1 MRLTAEQVRKYCIY
15 ALLEKKERPE
25 ERWIELALL
34 LVFVVFVA
42 VQLYQL
48 PDVKSPFIC

>member
-34 LVFVVFVA
+34 AYVVFVA

-48 PDVKSPFIC
+48 PDVKSPFIY